1 MQYYK
6 LTQNKWIKLTPKD
19 LKNIDLSKYKE
30 IDLYDKIENKIKFI
44 GKGLY

>member
-19 LKNIDLSKYKE
+19 LKNIDLSKYNK
-30 IDLYDKIENKIKFI
+30 IDLYDKIDAKMQFI